1 MQNLPVS
8 LTRFLLATLLLASGG
23 CAWMRP
29 APTPILPPDELY
41 SQGESELE
49 RRRYIEAREAFR
61 KIVERHPNTS
71 WAPRARFLIGEAF
84 YREGEFDKAV
94 KEFDTFLSFYPRHQI
109 ADLVQYRLAMSYYDQ
124 LKPVEQDQGLTV
136 KANEQFKKLVKEYPD
151 SRYAT
156 DALAK
161 IDICR
166 GHLAQKEVW
175 VATYYFAQGNPSAA
189 RQRLEFV
196 IKEYPRTLVIP
207 EALYTLA
214 EVNFVEGKNQEAMD
228 LLRQLANDYGFSEW
242 GKRAVQRL
250 RRAMTDGLDRAQR

>member
-8 LTRFLLATLLLASGG
+8 LTRFLLAALLLASGG

>member
-1 MQNLPVS
+1 MGHFFMRMRLAAP
-8 LTRFLLATLLLASGG
+8 TRFLLAGLLLVSGG
-23 CAWMRP
+23 CAWLRP

-41 SQGESELE
+41 SQGEQELE
-49 RRRYIEAREAFR
+49 RRRYIEARDSFR

-71 WAPRARFLIGEAF
+71 WAPRARFLLGEAF

-94 KEFDTFLSFYPRHQI
+94 KEFETFLSFYPRHQV

-124 LKPVEQDQGLTV
+124 LKPVEQDQGLTA
-136 KANEQFKKLVKEYPD
+136 KAMEQFRKLVKEYPD

-166 GHLAQKEVW
+166 GRLAQKEVW
-175 VATYYFAQGNPSAA
+175 VATYYFSQGNPGAA

-196 IKEYPRTLVIP
+196 LKEYPRTLVIP
-207 EALYTLA
+207 ETLYTLA
-214 EVNFVEGKNQEAMD
+214 EVNFAEGKNREAVE
-228 LLRQLANDYGFSEW
+228 LLRQLANDYGFTEW

-250 RRAMTDGLDRAQR
+250 RAQR